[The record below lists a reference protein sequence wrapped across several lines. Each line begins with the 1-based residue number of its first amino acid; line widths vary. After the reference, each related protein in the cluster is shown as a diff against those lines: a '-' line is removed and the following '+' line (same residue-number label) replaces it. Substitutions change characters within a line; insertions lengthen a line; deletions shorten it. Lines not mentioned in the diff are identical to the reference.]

1 MIIFLML
8 LGLRIALIIA
18 LLGAIA
24 EADIYKYEDENGV
37 IYYTDFPLNKR
48 AERIM
53 RAPQKIKDF
62 LGTPMRS
69 TSPDKEEVAR
79 GDNKEV
85 SNIVLEKASKYNLD
99 PSLVHAVIKAESNGN
114 PYAVSKKGAMGLMQ
128 LMPSTA
134 SDLRVRNPFDPEDN
148 IDGGTRYLRYLIDK
162 FGGDLTLALAAY
174 NAGPKTV
181 EKTGNVPPIPETKHY
196 VKKVLSLY
204 KGGNHASSVQGSE
217 NTPPKPAP
225 IYRVVMED
233 GTILFTNSPFYK
245 KNPRL

>member
-53 RAPQKIKDF
+53 RTPQKIKDF

-69 TSPDKEEVAR
+69 TSPHKEEVAR

-114 PYAVSKKGAMGLMQ
+114 PYAVSKKG
-128 LMPSTA
+128 PW
-134 SDLRVRNPFDPEDN
+134 V
-148 IDGGTRYLRYLIDK
+148 
-162 FGGDLTLALAAY
+162 
-174 NAGPKTV
+174 
-181 EKTGNVPPIPETKHY
+181 
-196 VKKVLSLY
+196 
-204 KGGNHASSVQGSE
+204 
-217 NTPPKPAP
+217 
-225 IYRVVMED
+225 
-233 GTILFTNSPFYK
+233 
-245 KNPRL
+245 

>member
-8 LGLRIALIIA
+8 LCLRIALIIV

-53 RAPQKIKDF
+53 RSSNSDQ
-62 LGTPMRS
+62 
-69 TSPDKEEVAR
+69 EEVPSSDTR
-79 GDNKEV
+79 GV
-85 SNIVLEKASKYNLD
+85 SNIVKEKASKYNLD

-134 SDLRVRNPFDPEDN
+134 NDLRVRNPFDPEDN

-181 EKTGNVPPIPETKHY
+181 EKTGDVPHIPETKQY
-196 VKKVLSLY
+196 VKKVLSFY
-204 KGGNHASSVQGSE
+204 KGGNHIPPVQGSE
-217 NTPPKPAP
+217 KKPTKPAP
-225 IYRVVMED
+225 IYKVVMED